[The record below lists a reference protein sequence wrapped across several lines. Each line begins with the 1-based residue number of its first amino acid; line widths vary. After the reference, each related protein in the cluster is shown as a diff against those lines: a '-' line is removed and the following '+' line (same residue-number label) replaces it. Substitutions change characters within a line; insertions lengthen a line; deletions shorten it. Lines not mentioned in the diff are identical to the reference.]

1 MEILVENKVHWIEK
15 EIKPRMQIILK
26 LTNSKTYTL
35 SLDWKL
41 KIENWKLKIEKM
53 KLKML
58 YNTNQCV

>member
-1 MEILVENKVHWIEK
+1 MKMEILVENKVHWIEK

-41 KIENWKLKIEKM
+41 KIENWKNESKNVI
-53 KLKML
+53 
-58 YNTNQCV
+58 QH